1 MDFETK
7 KRKRLMWRIVRY
19 FFTLVAIFT
28 IATILIFALLGYRF
42 DRMDGT
48 IRQGGLV
55 QFLSQPSGAS
65 VTVGSAKLVD
75 KTRSKIT
82 LIPGDYLV
90 KMELDGYQLW
100 QKNITVEAGRVLWLN
115 SARFVPR
122 DITTEPV
129 ATFPKLA
136 DSTSRPGG
144 KYFTIL
150 TDKTKPVL
158 TRIAIDTDDA
168 KETTITVPANSFTT
182 SKIHA
187 FSFLPW
193 TSDDRHVLLAHSFKK
208 SREVIFI
215 DTEDSSKTIRIP
227 SIGTIQPKD
236 VMSDPRNS
244 SDLVVRYSDGSVRLV
259 DGETANVSDVILTN
273 TTSIDSIENSLVF
286 VRKESK
292 SKVESGY
299 LSLNNKESR
308 VIATYATSKPVRMQ
322 IQKYFGVYFI
332 MTAVDKDI
340 TIQKMINLP
349 PSDSNDPLKTEE
361 VSSFTLQTAPYA
373 LQSKSNG
380 RQAMLFESQFVTNY
394 DLELGTLTT
403 TPIKGALKKS
413 TKIYNWL
420 DGQHFWS
427 DQSGMLRQYE
437 YDGAN
442 QTDIVKVA
450 KGFSAV
456 YSPNDKYLYSLA
468 KAETGFELQ
477 RSTMIVN

>member
-1 MDFETK
+1 MDFEAK

-19 FFTLVAIFT
+19 FFTLLTIFT
-28 IATILIFALLGYRF
+28 VATILIFVLLGYRF

-90 KMELDGYQLW
+90 KMELDGYRLW

-122 DITTEPV
+122 DVTTEPI
-129 ATFPKLA
+129 ATFSKLS
-136 DSTSRPGG
+136 DSTSRPKG
-144 KYFTIL
+144 KYFTVL

-158 TRIAIDTDDA
+158 TRIAIDTENA
-168 KETTITVPANSFTT
+168 IQTTVTVPATSFSS
-182 SKIHA
+182 SKNHA

-193 TSDDRHVLLAHSFKK
+193 TSDDRHILLAHSFKK
-208 SREVIFI
+208 SREVLFVDVDDI
-215 DTEDSSKTIRIP
+215 TKTIRIP

-236 VMSDPRNS
+236 VISDPRNS
-244 SDLVVRYSDGSVRLV
+244 SDLIVRYTDGSVRLV
-259 DGETANVSDVILTN
+259 DGETANVSEAILTN
-273 TTSIDSIENSLVF
+273 TTSIDTLENSLVF
-286 VRKESK
+286 VRNSSK
-292 SKVESGY
+292 SKIETGY
-299 LSLNNKESR
+299 LSLNSKKAR
-308 VIATYATSKPVRMQ
+308 VVATYTKGKPIHMQ
-322 IQKYFGVYFI
+322 IQKYFGVYF
-332 MTAVDKDI
+332 MTTAVDKDI
-340 TIQKMINLP
+340 TIQKMIDLP
-349 PSDSNDPLKTEE
+349 PSDSDDPLTTEE
-361 VSSFTLQTAPYA
+361 VASYTSQTAPYM
-373 LQSKSNG
+373 LQSKSGG
-380 RQAMLFESQFVTNY
+380 RQVMMFESQFVTNY
-394 DLELGTLTT
+394 DLELGTLTS
-403 TPIKGALKKS
+403 TPIKGASKKS
-413 TKIYNWL
+413 TEVYNWL

-427 DQSGMLRQYE
+427 DASGMLRQYE

-450 KGFSAV
+450 KGFSAS
-456 YSPNDKYLYSLA
+456 YSPNDKYLYSVG
-468 KAETGFELQ
+468 KTGTGFTLQ